1 MSESVGEVTIL
12 LKAMAGG
19 DESARDQLLPLVY
32 RELHRLAG
40 IYMRRER
47 PDHTLQPT
55 ALINEAYMRL
65 VDSNVNWQN
74 REHFVGTA
82 AMMMRRVLVDYARE
96 HNAQKRG
103 GDLQRVEFQEGIA
116 FCTERSDE
124 VIAVDGALEKLKTE
138 NPRLAQVVELRYFA
152 GLSDEQI
159 AALLKISART
169 IQRDWLAARKWL
181 SQRIR

>member
-1 MSESVGEVTIL
+1 MSESAGEVTVL
-12 LKAMAGG
+12 LKAMAGW

-47 PDHTLQPT
+47 ADHTLQPT

-65 VDSNVNWQN
+65 VDSNVCWQN

-116 FCTERSDE
+116 FCAERSDE
-124 VIAVDGALEKLKTE
+124 VIAVDGALEKLKIE

-159 AALLKISART
+159 AALLKISPRT

>member
-1 MSESVGEVTIL
+1 MSRAACWWIMPESTMP
-12 LKAMAGG
+12 K
-19 DESARDQLLPLVY
+19 
-32 RELHRLAG
+32 REA
-40 IYMRRER
+40 
-47 PDHTLQPT
+47 
-55 ALINEAYMRL
+55 
-65 VDSNVNWQN
+65 
-74 REHFVGTA
+74 
-82 AMMMRRVLVDYARE
+82 
-96 HNAQKRG
+96 

-116 FCTERSDE
+116 FCADRSDE
-124 VIAVDGALEKLKTE
+124 VIAVDGALEKLKIE